1 MSHFTSQLVA
11 DVCTGSQVG
20 EGGVLEPQR
29 QAAGA
34 CFAAVVKAT
43 RNIIPPPQ
51 LLQVLQADGG
61 GEGVGESLKSKIE
74 AAVQAWQQ
82 SKHEGTCDTRLQ
94 NVSPICYF

>member
-43 RNIIPPPQ
+43 RNIIPPPRSFCKCFKRM
-51 LLQVLQADGG
+51 GG
-61 GEGVGESLKSKIE
+61 GRGLER
-74 AAVQAWQQ
+74 A
-82 SKHEGTCDTRLQ
+82 
-94 NVSPICYF
+94 